1 MWRAGRRGRRPSC
14 VESDGR
20 LSTFGEGSP
29 NRVCRRSASCSNDR
43 RPSRRR
49 ADAAPSEPQSSLF
62 GASPLSRAVCSPSC
76 RVVVETCRERAA
88 DLYVHTCM
96 MRRAEVDG
104 RPGPRPLTGPRH
116 HDPSPRTA
124 CTAHAL
130 LAART
135 ERNIRP
141 STHDARHNRTE
152 RKPRPPDVTRATNG
166 NGHVSCL
173 EMTKL
178 VQGGRPGRQP
188 HSSSAGG
195 CVTVL

>member
-130 LAART
+130 LAAVHEPNGTYDRRHTTRAIT
-135 ERNIRP
+135 ERNESRDHP
-141 STHDARHNRTE
+141 TSLARRMET
-152 RKPRPPDVTRATNG
+152 AT
-166 NGHVSCL
+166 S
-173 EMTKL
+173 
-178 VQGGRPGRQP
+178 R
-188 HSSSAGG
+188 
-195 CVTVL
+195 VLK